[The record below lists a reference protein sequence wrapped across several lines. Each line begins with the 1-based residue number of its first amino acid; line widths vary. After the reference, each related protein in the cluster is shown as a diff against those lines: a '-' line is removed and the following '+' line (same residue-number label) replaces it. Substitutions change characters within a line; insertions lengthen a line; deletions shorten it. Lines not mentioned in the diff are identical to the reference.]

1 MDVRK
6 RKRTAMGL
14 AITEQTSEDDD
25 EDSGYHRVSNNGK
38 IFTCSRKNICL
49 LCAGEAAGG
58 SRAQP
63 AQSA

>member
-6 RKRTAMGL
+6 RKRPAVGL

-25 EDSGYHRVSNNGK
+25 EDSGYHRVSNK
-38 IFTCSRKNICL
+38 AKKYLHVHAKNICL
-49 LCAGEAAGG
+49 LCPGEAAGA

-63 AQSA
+63 A